1 MYGQT
6 LLRADWR
13 LGCLGLTKSRGLHDR
28 FGFGGTRVVVGQ
40 RKSPYSI
47 LGLQENAPL
56 EEVKSAYK
64 NMALKYHPDRLQ
76 NVPKYEEKRAK
87 EKFHEIQDAYEN
99 IMDRHKLPK
108 MNETAASTRRSNAHT
123 DKMYKKYRDHTD
135 HADFKDYAHYKQDTN
150 KSNYDGKTAGT
161 MPTSSD
167 ASMYTIIFTSMF
179 LFYNIHL
186 FTTIKKFSDPSRDL
200 TTSETLTAMRLH
212 FGGDSKYSWHQI
224 NKNRSTNRITSQL
237 GKEETIQKIEQPQE
251 PKNVEFLGQKIDPIE
266 KSIGE
271 SRGEENS
278 PRFMNGNKP
287 VRYHKHHLS
296 NQQVLYMT
304 DYRTGQ
310 IRNDREIRELYE
322 NTDPILPV
330 EVVIP
335 MIMDP
340 ETGEWRKKTM
350 HERYNKNRQV
360 DRSREQYLRK
370 KSEKESKKAPKESK
384 QLSDMSLEEL
394 EKEAKKTKSK
404 TERSLIE

>member
-266 KSIGE
+266 KSIG
-271 SRGEENS
+271 
-278 PRFMNGNKP
+278 PIPKDLP
-287 VRYHKHHLS
+287 LKTS
-296 NQQVLYMT
+296 NQQNYT
-304 DYRTGQ
+304 
-310 IRNDREIRELYE
+310 IRKRF
-322 NTDPILPV
+322 
-330 EVVIP
+330 IP